1 MDELRD
7 IKPIFQAS
15 DYYVLGLIPLA
26 IILLLVAIYFAYKFF
41 TKKDLKRETYLQIL
55 KDVDLTNSKESAYL
69 ITKYGRLLVKEE
81 SEKKLLEDLIVK
93 LEEYKYR
100 KDVKELSQDLENQ
113 YRVFLGAIDG

>member
-1 MDELRD
+1 
-7 IKPIFQAS
+7 
-15 DYYVLGLIPLA
+15 VLGLIPLA